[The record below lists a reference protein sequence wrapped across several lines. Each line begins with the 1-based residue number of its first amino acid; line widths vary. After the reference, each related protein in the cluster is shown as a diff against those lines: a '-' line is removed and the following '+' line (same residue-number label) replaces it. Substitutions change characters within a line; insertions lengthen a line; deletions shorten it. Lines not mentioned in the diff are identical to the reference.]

1 MAPGDKRLSVIVPT
15 LEAADS
21 MEGTL
26 RALADAAFVAEV
38 VVADGGSTDGT
49 RAIAERYGAR
59 IVDAPRGRGTQLAA
73 GADAAKCAWL
83 MFLHA
88 DTVPAPGWADAVA
101 RFAAAPGNRERAAV
115 FRFAIDDASPAARRL
130 ELLVDWRC
138 RVLGL
143 PYGDQGLV
151 IGRRFYDRI
160 GGFRAMPLME
170 DVDIV
175 RRIGRRRLEVLD
187 VDALTSARRY
197 RNAGY
202 VRRPLLNLACL
213 GFYFLG
219 VPPRAIARLYG

>member
-1 MAPGDKRLSVIVPT
+1 MATSDRRLSVIIPT

-21 MEGTL
+21 LEGTL
-26 RALADAAFVAEV
+26 RALADAAEV
-38 VVADGGSTDGT
+38 IVADGGSTDAT
-49 RAIAERYGAR
+49 RAIAERHGAR
-59 IVDAPRGRGTQLAA
+59 IVDAPRGRGAQLAA
-73 GADAAKCAWL
+73 GAEVALGAWL

-88 DTVPAPGWADAVA
+88 DTVPAQGWAEAVA
-101 RFAAAPGNRERAAV
+101 RFSSAPGNRERAAV

-170 DVDIV
+170 DVDMV

-187 VDALTSARRY
+187 VAALTSARRY

-202 VRRPLLNLACL
+202 VRRPLRNLTCL
-213 GFYFLG
+213 ALYFLG